1 MEHIIQVSSRE
12 FRDKQKAYF
21 ELADKGEQIVIRRKG
36 KKCAYILT
44 PVNDDDLVLSPEMQK
59 KIENPIST
67 LLTKLSLSKSWSIE
81 KFSGI
86 CFNISITCVFV
97 SIIQSIL

>member
-1 MEHIIQVSSRE
+1 MEQIIQVSSRE

-59 KIENPIST
+59 KIEKGLQEI
-67 LLTKLSLSKSWSIE
+67 KEGKGKEYSLEELRIKM
-81 KFSGI
+81 GLR
-86 CFNISITCVFV
+86 NTD
-97 SIIQSIL
+97 